1 MVVLLAELIVV
12 LFTYIFILVGISFCA
27 FVTTSFKCSSFPKIE
42 THNTTTHR
50 RFLFYIYLWRMR
62 SARSISKRYFVDP
75 ESFLKNALQ
84 QRWWCW
90 RTSNSTFGRLPRFR
104 KSPFAAACVVDDD
117 DDDDDDD
124 EEALISHATNAHH
137 RGRSRGQKRLGGI
150 DKTAAASMTTGK
162 KWYHATAARREDD
175 DTEEDVDDETLDD
188 DETVDKTQKRRKQ
201 KFSTKEERHFVDVLL
216 PGLHR
221 FFSTF
226 EHLNV
231 PKSYVDEEDFKFGRV
246 VHNFRA
252 RRNPESLT
260 RAQRQALDDVGA
272 SKGEKFVWDADDFV
286 FDNQIVPGLIL
297 FKKKFGHLNVP
308 HKYVVDGDDAVNAG
322 DSDDDPKLRKPYLKD
337 FPLGAKVNDMRAKGT
352 YILHRP
358 KRLETLAEL
367 DFVWDDEQFRFEEML
382 VPAVLAYRELNQRK
396 LAETVAANASK
407 RGDSGG
413 RPPRKLFGKYFKF
426 RLPWTLVVSEYE
438 KKNEDTND
446 DEQRVAIPEFKSL
459 LRSRPYLDGYAL
471 GSVAR
476 RAYALSKRTQT
487 QTTHTE
493 KEDTTYTNKTKTK
506 NAFTTNTTKDPK
518 VARAEKIVRKL
529 RVLGVVFDDED
540 QTIPK
545 P

>member
-1 MVVLLAELIVV
+1 MMRN
-12 LFTYIFILVGISFCA
+12 GIAKSF
-27 FVTTSFKCSSFPKIE
+27 FK
-42 THNTTTHR
+42 
-50 RFLFYIYLWRMR
+50 
-62 SARSISKRYFVDP
+62 
-75 ESFLKNALQ
+75 SFL
-84 QRWWCW
+84 R
-90 RTSNSTFGRLPRFR
+90 RESG
-104 KSPFAAACVVDDD
+104 PFAARVVVHPNVHSFAL
-117 DDDDDDD
+117 DDDDD
-124 EEALISHATNAHH
+124 EALEKGTTLFLHAKNNNG
-137 RGRSRGQKRLGGI
+137 RRRRSRGEAV
-150 DKTAAASMTTGK
+150 KTTTRK
-162 KWYHATAARREDD
+162 KWYHATNNKAAARRDD
-175 DTEEDVDDETLDD
+175 VNDDETLLVDGDDDD
-188 DETVDKTQKRRKQ
+188 DEKKTVEEDDTTNETRKKRKEKVSLKTRK
-201 KFSTKEERHFVDVLL
+201 KEERHFADVLL

-221 FFSTF
+221 FFSRF

-252 RRNPESLT
+252 KAARRNAEKSLT

-272 SKGEKFVWDADDFV
+272 SEGEKFVWDADDFV

-308 HKYVVDGDDAVNAG
+308 HKYVVDGDDVVNAG

-367 DFVWDDEQFRFEEML
+367 GFVWDDEQFRFEEML

-396 LAETVAANASK
+396 LAETFVAANASK
-407 RGDSGG
+407 RGDSGR

-438 KKNEDTND
+438 KKNEDANG
-446 DEQRVAIPEFKSL
+446 DEHRVAIPEFKSL

-476 RAYALSKRTQT
+476 RSYALSKKTQT
-487 QTTHTE
+487 QTTRTE
-493 KEDTTYTNKTKTK
+493 KEDTTTGYTKHTYKNK
-506 NAFTTNTTKDPK
+506 NIFTTETPPKDPK

-529 RVLGVVFDDED
+529 RVLGVVFDDFEKD
-540 QTIPK
+540 VTIQK

>member
-1 MVVLLAELIVV
+1 MH
-12 LFTYIFILVGISFCA
+12 SF
-27 FVTTSFKCSSFPKIE
+27 
-42 THNTTTHR
+42 
-50 RFLFYIYLWRMR
+50 
-62 SARSISKRYFVDP
+62 
-75 ESFLKNALQ
+75 AL
-84 QRWWCW
+84 
-90 RTSNSTFGRLPRFR
+90 
-104 KSPFAAACVVDDD
+104 
-117 DDDDDDD
+117 DDDDD
-124 EEALISHATNAHH
+124 EALEKGTTLFLHAKNNNG
-137 RGRSRGQKRLGGI
+137 RRRRSRGEAV
-150 DKTAAASMTTGK
+150 KTTTRK
-162 KWYHATAARREDD
+162 KWYHDATNNKAAARRDD
-175 DTEEDVDDETLDD
+175 VNDDETLLVDGDDDD
-188 DETVDKTQKRRKQ
+188 DEKKTVEEDDTTNETRKKRKEKVSLKTRK
-201 KFSTKEERHFVDVLL
+201 KEERHFADVLL

-221 FFSTF
+221 FFSRF

-252 RRNPESLT
+252 KAARRNAEKSLT

-272 SKGEKFVWDADDFV
+272 SEGEKFVWDADDFV

-308 HKYVVDGDDAVNAG
+308 HKYVVDGDDVVNAG

-367 DFVWDDEQFRFEEML
+367 GFVWDDEQFRFEEML

-396 LAETVAANASK
+396 LAETFVAANASK
-407 RGDSGG
+407 RGDSGR

-438 KKNEDTND
+438 KKNEDANG
-446 DEQRVAIPEFKSL
+446 DEHRVAIPEFKSL

-476 RAYALSKRTQT
+476 RSYALSKKTQT
-487 QTTHTE
+487 QTTRTE
-493 KEDTTYTNKTKTK
+493 KEDTTTGYTKHTYKNK
-506 NAFTTNTTKDPK
+506 NIFTTETPPKDPK

-529 RVLGVVFDDED
+529 RVLGVVFDDFEKD
-540 QTIPK
+540 VTTIQK

>member
-1 MVVLLAELIVV
+1 MMMMMRN
-12 LFTYIFILVGISFCA
+12 GIAKSF
-27 FVTTSFKCSSFPKIE
+27 FK
-42 THNTTTHR
+42 
-50 RFLFYIYLWRMR
+50 
-62 SARSISKRYFVDP
+62 
-75 ESFLKNALQ
+75 SFL
-84 QRWWCW
+84 R
-90 RTSNSTFGRLPRFR
+90 RESG
-104 KSPFAAACVVDDD
+104 PFAARVVVHPNVHSFAL
-117 DDDDDDD
+117 DDDDD
-124 EEALISHATNAHH
+124 EALEKGTTLFLHAKNNNGRRRRSLGEAV
-137 RGRSRGQKRLGGI
+137 
-150 DKTAAASMTTGK
+150 KTTTRK
-162 KWYHATAARREDD
+162 KWYHATNNKAAARRDD
-175 DTEEDVDDETLDD
+175 VNDDETLLVDGDDDD
-188 DETVDKTQKRRKQ
+188 DEKKTVEEDDTTNETRKKRKE
-201 KFSTKEERHFVDVLL
+201 KFSLKTRKKEERHFADVLL

-221 FFSTF
+221 FFSRF

-252 RRNPESLT
+252 KAARRNAEKSLT

-272 SKGEKFVWDADDFV
+272 SEGEKFVWDADDFV

-308 HKYVVDGDDAVNAG
+308 HKYVVDGDDVVNAG

-367 DFVWDDEQFRFEEML
+367 GFVWDDEQFRFEEML

-396 LAETVAANASK
+396 LAETFVAANASK
-407 RGDSGG
+407 RGDSGR

-438 KKNEDTND
+438 KKNEDANG
-446 DEQRVAIPEFKSL
+446 DEHRVAIPEFKSL

-476 RAYALSKRTQT
+476 RSYALSKKTQT
-487 QTTHTE
+487 QTTRTE
-493 KEDTTYTNKTKTK
+493 KEDTITTTGYTKHAYKNKNK
-506 NAFTTNTTKDPK
+506 NIFTTETPPPKDPK

-529 RVLGVVFDDED
+529 RVLGVVFDDFEKD
-540 QTIPK
+540 VTTIQK

>member
-1 MVVLLAELIVV
+1 MRNGIAE
-12 LFTYIFILVGISFCA
+12 SF
-27 FVTTSFKCSSFPKIE
+27 FK
-42 THNTTTHR
+42 
-50 RFLFYIYLWRMR
+50 
-62 SARSISKRYFVDP
+62 SARR
-75 ESFLKNALQ
+75 
-84 QRWWCW
+84 CW
-90 RTSNSTFGRLPRFR
+90 KASNNPIPRFR
-104 KSPFAAACVVDDD
+104 RGGPFAARVVVHPNVHSFADDD
-117 DDDDDDD
+117 DEALEKGTLFLHAKNNNGRRRRSRGAVKTTTRKKWYHATNKAAARLIEDDDETLLDDDDDD
-124 EEALISHATNAHH
+124 ETV
-137 RGRSRGQKRLGGI
+137 
-150 DKTAAASMTTGK
+150 
-162 KWYHATAARREDD
+162 DD
-175 DTEEDVDDETLDD
+175 DTT
-188 DETVDKTQKRRKQ
+188 TQKKRKQ
-201 KFSTKEERHFVDVLL
+201 KFSQRKEERHFADVLL

-221 FFSTF
+221 FFSRF

-231 PKSYVDEEDFKFGRV
+231 PKSYYVDDDEDFKFGRV

-252 RRNPESLT
+252 RRNRESLT

-272 SKGEKFVWDADDFV
+272 SEGEKFVWDADDFV

-308 HKYVVDGDDAVNAG
+308 HKYVVDGDDVVNAG

-367 DFVWDDEQFRFEEML
+367 GFVWDDEQFRFEEML

-396 LAETVAANASK
+396 LAETFVAANASK
-407 RGDSGG
+407 RGDSGR

-438 KKNEDTND
+438 KKNEDANG
-446 DEQRVAIPEFKSL
+446 DEHRVAIPEFKSL

-476 RAYALSKRTQT
+476 RSYALSKKTQT
-487 QTTHTE
+487 QTTRTE
-493 KEDTTYTNKTKTK
+493 KEDTTTGYTKHTYKNK
-506 NAFTTNTTKDPK
+506 NIFTTETPPKDPK

-529 RVLGVVFDDED
+529 RVLGVVFDDFED
-540 QTIPK
+540 VSKIPK

>member
-1 MVVLLAELIVV
+1 MMMMMMRK
-12 LFTYIFILVGISFCA
+12 GIAKSF
-27 FVTTSFKCSSFPKIE
+27 FK
-42 THNTTTHR
+42 
-50 RFLFYIYLWRMR
+50 
-62 SARSISKRYFVDP
+62 
-75 ESFLKNALQ
+75 SFL
-84 QRWWCW
+84 R
-90 RTSNSTFGRLPRFR
+90 RESG
-104 KSPFAAACVVDDD
+104 PFAARVVVHPNVHSFAL
-117 DDDDDDD
+117 DDDDD
-124 EEALISHATNAHH
+124 EALEKGTTLFLHHALKNNNG
-137 RGRSRGQKRLGGI
+137 RRRRSRGEAV
-150 DKTAAASMTTGK
+150 KTTTRK
-162 KWYHATAARREDD
+162 KWYHDATNNKAAARRDD
-175 DTEEDVDDETLDD
+175 VNDDETLLADGDDDD
-188 DETVDKTQKRRKQ
+188 DEKKTVEEDDTTNETRKKRKEKVSSKTRR
-201 KFSTKEERHFVDVLL
+201 KEERHFADVLL

-221 FFSTF
+221 FFSRF
-226 EHLNV
+226 GHLNV

-252 RRNPESLT
+252 KAARRNAEKSLT

-272 SKGEKFVWDADDFV
+272 SEGEKFVWDADDFV

-308 HKYVVDGDDAVNAG
+308 HKYVVDGDDVVNAG

-367 DFVWDDEQFRFEEML
+367 GFVWDDEQFRFEEML

-396 LAETVAANASK
+396 LAETFVAANASK
-407 RGDSGG
+407 RGDSGR

-438 KKNEDTND
+438 KNKEDANG
-446 DEQRVAIPEFKSL
+446 DEHRVAIPEFKSL

-476 RAYALSKRTQT
+476 RSYALSKKTQT
-487 QTTHTE
+487 QTTRTE
-493 KEDTTYTNKTKTK
+493 KEDTTTGYTKHTYKNK
-506 NAFTTNTTKDPK
+506 NIFTTETPPKDPK

-529 RVLGVVFDDED
+529 RVLGVVFDDFED
-540 QTIPK
+540 VTTIQK

>member
-1 MVVLLAELIVV
+1 MMMRN
-12 LFTYIFILVGISFCA
+12 GIAKSF
-27 FVTTSFKCSSFPKIE
+27 FK
-42 THNTTTHR
+42 
-50 RFLFYIYLWRMR
+50 
-62 SARSISKRYFVDP
+62 
-75 ESFLKNALQ
+75 SFL
-84 QRWWCW
+84 R
-90 RTSNSTFGRLPRFR
+90 RESG
-104 KSPFAAACVVDDD
+104 PFAARVVVHPNVHSFAL
-117 DDDDDDD
+117 DDDDD
-124 EEALISHATNAHH
+124 EALEKGTTLFLHAKNNNG
-137 RGRSRGQKRLGGI
+137 RRRRSRGEAV
-150 DKTAAASMTTGK
+150 KTTTRK
-162 KWYHATAARREDD
+162 KWYHATNNKAAARRDD
-175 DTEEDVDDETLDD
+175 VNDDETLLVDGDDDD
-188 DETVDKTQKRRKQ
+188 DEKKTVEEDDTTNETRKKRKE
-201 KFSTKEERHFVDVLL
+201 KFSLKTRKKEERHFADVLL

-221 FFSTF
+221 FFSRF

-252 RRNPESLT
+252 KAARRNAEKSLT

-272 SKGEKFVWDADDFV
+272 SEGEKFVWDADDFV

-308 HKYVVDGDDAVNAG
+308 HKYVVDGDDVVNAG

-367 DFVWDDEQFRFEEML
+367 GFVWDDEQFRFEEML

-396 LAETVAANASK
+396 LAETFVAANASK
-407 RGDSGG
+407 RGDSGR

-438 KKNEDTND
+438 KKNEDANG
-446 DEQRVAIPEFKSL
+446 DEHRVAIPEFKSL

-476 RAYALSKRTQT
+476 RSYALSKKTQT
-487 QTTHTE
+487 QTTRTE
-493 KEDTTYTNKTKTK
+493 KEDTTTGYTKHTYKNK
-506 NAFTTNTTKDPK
+506 NIFTTETPPKDPK

-529 RVLGVVFDDED
+529 RVLGVVFDDFED
-540 QTIPK
+540 VTIQK

>member
-1 MVVLLAELIVV
+1 MMMRN
-12 LFTYIFILVGISFCA
+12 GIAKSF
-27 FVTTSFKCSSFPKIE
+27 FK
-42 THNTTTHR
+42 
-50 RFLFYIYLWRMR
+50 
-62 SARSISKRYFVDP
+62 
-75 ESFLKNALQ
+75 SFL
-84 QRWWCW
+84 R
-90 RTSNSTFGRLPRFR
+90 RESG
-104 KSPFAAACVVDDD
+104 PFAARVVVHPNVHSFAL
-117 DDDDDDD
+117 DDDDD
-124 EEALISHATNAHH
+124 EALEKGTTLFLHHAKNNNG
-137 RGRSRGQKRLGGI
+137 RRRRSRGEAV
-150 DKTAAASMTTGK
+150 KTTTRK
-162 KWYHATAARREDD
+162 KWYHATNNKAAARRDD
-175 DTEEDVDDETLDD
+175 VNDDETLLVDGDDDD
-188 DETVDKTQKRRKQ
+188 DEKKTVEEDDTTNETRKKRKEKVSSKTRR
-201 KFSTKEERHFVDVLL
+201 KEERHFADVLL

-221 FFSTF
+221 FFSRF

-252 RRNPESLT
+252 KAARRNAEKSLT

-272 SKGEKFVWDADDFV
+272 SEGEKFVWDADDFV

-308 HKYVVDGDDAVNAG
+308 HKYVVDGDDVVNAG

-367 DFVWDDEQFRFEEML
+367 GFVWDDEQFRFEEML

-396 LAETVAANASK
+396 LAETFVAANASK
-407 RGDSGG
+407 RGDSGR

-438 KKNEDTND
+438 KKNEDANG
-446 DEQRVAIPEFKSL
+446 DEHRVAIPEFKSL

-476 RAYALSKRTQT
+476 RSYALSKKTQT
-487 QTTHTE
+487 QTTRTE
-493 KEDTTYTNKTKTK
+493 KEDTTTGYTKHTYKNK
-506 NAFTTNTTKDPK
+506 NIFTTETPPKDPK

-529 RVLGVVFDDED
+529 RVLGVVFDDFEKD
-540 QTIPK
+540 VTTIQK

>member
-1 MVVLLAELIVV
+1 MMMRN
-12 LFTYIFILVGISFCA
+12 GIAKSF
-27 FVTTSFKCSSFPKIE
+27 FK
-42 THNTTTHR
+42 
-50 RFLFYIYLWRMR
+50 
-62 SARSISKRYFVDP
+62 
-75 ESFLKNALQ
+75 SFL
-84 QRWWCW
+84 R
-90 RTSNSTFGRLPRFR
+90 RESG
-104 KSPFAAACVVDDD
+104 PFAARVVVHPNVHSFAL
-117 DDDDDDD
+117 DDDDD
-124 EEALISHATNAHH
+124 EALEKGTTLFLHAKNNNG
-137 RGRSRGQKRLGGI
+137 RRRRSRGEAV
-150 DKTAAASMTTGK
+150 KTTTRK
-162 KWYHATAARREDD
+162 KWYHATNNKAAARRDD
-175 DTEEDVDDETLDD
+175 VNDDETLLVDGDDDD
-188 DETVDKTQKRRKQ
+188 DEKKTVEEDDTTNETRKKRKE
-201 KFSTKEERHFVDVLL
+201 KFSLKTRKKEERHFADVLL

-221 FFSTF
+221 FFSRF

-252 RRNPESLT
+252 KAARRNAEKSLT

-272 SKGEKFVWDADDFV
+272 SEGEKFVWDADDFV

-308 HKYVVDGDDAVNAG
+308 HKYVVDGDDVVNAG

-367 DFVWDDEQFRFEEML
+367 GFVWDDEQFRFEEML

-396 LAETVAANASK
+396 LAETFVAANASK
-407 RGDSGG
+407 RGDSGR

-438 KKNEDTND
+438 KKNEDANG
-446 DEQRVAIPEFKSL
+446 DEHRVAIPEFKSL

-476 RAYALSKRTQT
+476 RSYALSKKTQT
-487 QTTHTE
+487 QTTRTE
-493 KEDTTYTNKTKTK
+493 KEDTTTGYTKHTYKNK
-506 NAFTTNTTKDPK
+506 NIFTTETPPKDPK

-529 RVLGVVFDDED
+529 RVLGVVFDDFEKD
-540 QTIPK
+540 VTTIQK

>member
-1 MVVLLAELIVV
+1 MRKNGIAES
-12 LFTYIFILVGISFCA
+12 IF
-27 FVTTSFKCSSFPKIE
+27 K
-42 THNTTTHR
+42 
-50 RFLFYIYLWRMR
+50 
-62 SARSISKRYFVDP
+62 SARR
-75 ESFLKNALQ
+75 
-84 QRWWCW
+84 CW
-90 RTSNSTFGRLPRFR
+90 KASNTPIPRFR
-104 KSPFAAACVVDDD
+104 RGGPFAARVVIHHPVHSFA
-117 DDDDDDD
+117 DDD
-124 EEALISHATNAHH
+124 EALEGTLFLHAKNNG
-137 RGRSRGQKRLGGI
+137 RRRSRGAV
-150 DKTAAASMTTGK
+150 KTAFVASTATTRK
-162 KWYHATAARREDD
+162 KWYHATNKAAARRDDD
-175 DTEEDVDDETLDD
+175 DTERFDDETLDD
-188 DETVDKTQKRRKQ
+188 DDETVDDTKERFDDDETLLDDDDDDETVDDDKTQKKRKE
-201 KFSTKEERHFVDVLL
+201 KFSTRKEERHFADVLL

-221 FFSTF
+221 FFSRF

-252 RRNPESLT
+252 KAARRNAEKSLT

-272 SKGEKFVWDADDFV
+272 SEGEKFVWDADDFV

-308 HKYVVDGDDAVNAG
+308 HKYVVDGDDVVNAG

-367 DFVWDDEQFRFEEML
+367 GFVWDDEQFRFEEML

-396 LAETVAANASK
+396 LAETFVAANASK
-407 RGDSGG
+407 RGDSGR

-438 KKNEDTND
+438 KKNEDANG
-446 DEQRVAIPEFKSL
+446 DEHRVAIPEFKSL

-476 RAYALSKRTQT
+476 RSYALSKKTQT
-487 QTTHTE
+487 QTTRTE
-493 KEDTTYTNKTKTK
+493 KEDTTTGYTKHTYKNK
-506 NAFTTNTTKDPK
+506 NIFTTETPPKDPK

-529 RVLGVVFDDED
+529 RVLGVVFDDFEKD
-540 QTIPK
+540 VTTIQK

>member
-1 MVVLLAELIVV
+1 MMMMRN
-12 LFTYIFILVGISFCA
+12 GIAKSF
-27 FVTTSFKCSSFPKIE
+27 FK
-42 THNTTTHR
+42 
-50 RFLFYIYLWRMR
+50 
-62 SARSISKRYFVDP
+62 
-75 ESFLKNALQ
+75 SFL
-84 QRWWCW
+84 R
-90 RTSNSTFGRLPRFR
+90 RESG
-104 KSPFAAACVVDDD
+104 PFAARVVVHPNVHSFAL
-117 DDDDDDD
+117 DDDDD
-124 EEALISHATNAHH
+124 EALEKGTTLFLHHALKNNNG
-137 RGRSRGQKRLGGI
+137 RRRRRSRGEAV
-150 DKTAAASMTTGK
+150 KTTTRK
-162 KWYHATAARREDD
+162 KWYHDATNNKAAARRDDVNDDETLLADGDDDDDEKKTVEEDDTTNETRKKRKEKVSSKTRRKEERHFARREDD
-175 DTEEDVDDETLDD
+175 DDETLVDDDD
-188 DETVDKTQKRRKQ
+188 DEKTVEDDTTTRKKRKEKVSSKTRR
-201 KFSTKEERHFVDVLL
+201 KEERHFADVLL

-221 FFSTF
+221 FFSRF
-226 EHLNV
+226 GHLNV

-252 RRNPESLT
+252 KAARRNAEKSLT

-272 SKGEKFVWDADDFV
+272 SEGEKFVWDADDFV

-308 HKYVVDGDDAVNAG
+308 HKYVVDGDDVVNAG

-367 DFVWDDEQFRFEEML
+367 GFVWDDEQFRFEEML

-396 LAETVAANASK
+396 LAETFVAANASK
-407 RGDSGG
+407 RGDSGR

-438 KKNEDTND
+438 KNKEDANG
-446 DEQRVAIPEFKSL
+446 DEHRVAIPEFKSL

-476 RAYALSKRTQT
+476 RSYALSKKTQT
-487 QTTHTE
+487 QTTRTE
-493 KEDTTYTNKTKTK
+493 KEDTTTGYTKHTYKNK
-506 NAFTTNTTKDPK
+506 NIFTTTETPPPKDPK

-529 RVLGVVFDDED
+529 RVLGVVFDDFED
-540 QTIPK
+540 VTTIQK

>member
-1 MVVLLAELIVV
+1 MMMMRN
-12 LFTYIFILVGISFCA
+12 GIAKSF
-27 FVTTSFKCSSFPKIE
+27 FK
-42 THNTTTHR
+42 
-50 RFLFYIYLWRMR
+50 
-62 SARSISKRYFVDP
+62 
-75 ESFLKNALQ
+75 SFL
-84 QRWWCW
+84 R
-90 RTSNSTFGRLPRFR
+90 RESG
-104 KSPFAAACVVDDD
+104 PFAARVVVHPNVHSFAL
-117 DDDDDDD
+117 DDDDD
-124 EEALISHATNAHH
+124 EALEKGTTLFLHHALKNNNG
-137 RGRSRGQKRLGGI
+137 RRRRRSRGEAV
-150 DKTAAASMTTGK
+150 KTTTRK
-162 KWYHATAARREDD
+162 KWYHDATNNKAAARRDDVNDDETLLADGDDDDDEKKTVEEDDTTNETRKKRKEKVSSKTRRKEERHFARREDD
-175 DTEEDVDDETLDD
+175 DDETLVDDDD
-188 DETVDKTQKRRKQ
+188 DEKTVEDDTTTRKKRKEKVSSKTRR
-201 KFSTKEERHFVDVLL
+201 KEERHFADVLL

-221 FFSTF
+221 FFSRF
-226 EHLNV
+226 GHLNV

-252 RRNPESLT
+252 KAARRNAEKSLT

-272 SKGEKFVWDADDFV
+272 SEGEKFVWDADDFV

-308 HKYVVDGDDAVNAG
+308 HKYVVDGDDVVNAG

-337 FPLGAKVNDMRAKGT
+337 FPLGAKVNDMRSKGT

-367 DFVWDDEQFRFEEML
+367 GFVWDDEQFRFEEML

-396 LAETVAANASK
+396 LAETFVAANASK
-407 RGDSGG
+407 RGDSGR

-438 KKNEDTND
+438 KNKEDANG
-446 DEQRVAIPEFKSL
+446 DEHRVAIPEFKSL

-476 RAYALSKRTQT
+476 RSYALSKKTQT
-487 QTTHTE
+487 QTTRTE
-493 KEDTTYTNKTKTK
+493 KEDTTTGYTKHTYKNK
-506 NAFTTNTTKDPK
+506 NIFTTTETPPPKDPK

-529 RVLGVVFDDED
+529 RVLGVVFDDFED
-540 QTIPK
+540 VTTIQK

>member
-1 MVVLLAELIVV
+1 MRKNGFAE
-12 LFTYIFILVGISFCA
+12 SF
-27 FVTTSFKCSSFPKIE
+27 FK
-42 THNTTTHR
+42 
-50 RFLFYIYLWRMR
+50 
-62 SARSISKRYFVDP
+62 SARR
-75 ESFLKNALQ
+75 
-84 QRWWCW
+84 CW
-90 RTSNSTFGRLPRFR
+90 KASNTPIPRFR
-104 KSPFAAACVVDDD
+104 RGGPFAARVVIHHPVHSFADDDEALEGTLFLHAKNNGRRRSRGAVKTAFVASTATTRKKWYHATNKAAARRDDD
-117 DDDDDDD
+117 DTVLDDDDDD
-124 EEALISHATNAHH
+124 ET
-137 RGRSRGQKRLGGI
+137 
-150 DKTAAASMTTGK
+150 
-162 KWYHATAARREDD
+162 
-175 DTEEDVDDETLDD
+175 VDD
-188 DETVDKTQKRRKQ
+188 DKTQKKRKE
-201 KFSTKEERHFVDVLL
+201 KFSTRKEERHFADVLL

-221 FFSTF
+221 FFSRF

-231 PKSYVDEEDFKFGRV
+231 PKSYVDEEEFKFGRV

-252 RRNPESLT
+252 KRNPESLT
-260 RAQRQALDDVGA
+260 RAQRQALDDVGK

-308 HKYVVDGDDAVNAG
+308 HKYVVDGDDVVNAG
-322 DSDDDPKLRKPYLKD
+322 DSDDDTKLRKPYLKD

-367 DFVWDDEQFRFEEML
+367 GFVWDDEQFRFEEML
-382 VPAVLAYRELNQRK
+382 VPAVLAYREMNQRK
-396 LAETVAANASK
+396 LAETFVAANASK

-438 KKNEDTND
+438 KKNEDANG
-446 DEQRVAIPEFKSL
+446 DEHRVAIPEFKSL

-476 RAYALSKRTQT
+476 RSYALSKKTQT
-487 QTTHTE
+487 QTTRTE
-493 KEDTTYTNKTKTK
+493 KEDSITISGYTKHAYKNK
-506 NAFTTNTTKDPK
+506 NIFTTETTPPKDPK

-529 RVLGVVFDDED
+529 RVLGVVFDDFED
-540 QTIPK
+540 VKKGKLPK

>member
-1 MVVLLAELIVV
+1 MMMMMRN
-12 LFTYIFILVGISFCA
+12 GIAKSF
-27 FVTTSFKCSSFPKIE
+27 FK
-42 THNTTTHR
+42 
-50 RFLFYIYLWRMR
+50 
-62 SARSISKRYFVDP
+62 
-75 ESFLKNALQ
+75 SFL
-84 QRWWCW
+84 R
-90 RTSNSTFGRLPRFR
+90 RESG
-104 KSPFAAACVVDDD
+104 PFAARVVVHPNVHSFALDDDDDEALEKGTTLFLHAKNNNGRRRRSRGAVKTTTRKKWYHATNNKAAARRDDDDDDETLVDDD
-117 DDDDDDD
+117 DDD
-124 EEALISHATNAHH
+124 E
-137 RGRSRGQKRLGGI
+137 K
-150 DKTAAASMTTGK
+150 KTV
-162 KWYHATAARREDD
+162 EDD
-175 DTEEDVDDETLDD
+175 TNETR
-188 DETVDKTQKRRKQ
+188 KKRKE
-201 KFSTKEERHFVDVLL
+201 KFSLKTRKEERHFADVLL

-221 FFSTF
+221 FFSRF

-231 PKSYVDEEDFKFGRV
+231 PKSYVDEEDFMFGRV

-252 RRNPESLT
+252 KAARRNAEKSLT

-272 SKGEKFVWDADDFV
+272 SEGEKFVWDADDFV

-308 HKYVVDGDDAVNAG
+308 HKYVVDGDDVVNAG

-367 DFVWDDEQFRFEEML
+367 GFVWDDEQFRFEEML

-396 LAETVAANASK
+396 LAETFVAANASK
-407 RGDSGG
+407 RGDSGR

-438 KKNEDTND
+438 KKNEDANG
-446 DEQRVAIPEFKSL
+446 DEHRVAIPEFKSL

-476 RAYALSKRTQT
+476 RSYALSKKTQT
-487 QTTHTE
+487 QTTRTE
-493 KEDTTYTNKTKTK
+493 KEDTTTGYTKHTYKNK
-506 NAFTTNTTKDPK
+506 NIFTTTETPPKDPK

-529 RVLGVVFDDED
+529 RVLGVVFDDFEKD
-540 QTIPK
+540 VTTIQK

>member
-1 MVVLLAELIVV
+1 MMMMMRK
-12 LFTYIFILVGISFCA
+12 GIAKSF
-27 FVTTSFKCSSFPKIE
+27 FK
-42 THNTTTHR
+42 
-50 RFLFYIYLWRMR
+50 
-62 SARSISKRYFVDP
+62 
-75 ESFLKNALQ
+75 SFL
-84 QRWWCW
+84 R
-90 RTSNSTFGRLPRFR
+90 RESG
-104 KSPFAAACVVDDD
+104 PFAARVVVHPNVHSFAL
-117 DDDDDDD
+117 DDDDD
-124 EEALISHATNAHH
+124 EALEKGTTLFLHHALKNNNG
-137 RGRSRGQKRLGGI
+137 RRRRSRGEAV
-150 DKTAAASMTTGK
+150 KTTTRK
-162 KWYHATAARREDD
+162 KWYHDATNNKAAARRDDVNDDETLLADGDDDDDEKKTVEEDDTTNETRKKRKEKVSSKTRRKEERHFARREDD
-175 DTEEDVDDETLDD
+175 DDETLVDDDD
-188 DETVDKTQKRRKQ
+188 DEKTVEDDTTTRKKRKEKVSSKTRR
-201 KFSTKEERHFVDVLL
+201 KEERHFADVLL

-221 FFSTF
+221 FFSRF
-226 EHLNV
+226 GHLNV

-252 RRNPESLT
+252 KAARRNAEKSLT

-272 SKGEKFVWDADDFV
+272 SEGEKFVWDADDFV

-308 HKYVVDGDDAVNAG
+308 HKYVVDGDDVVNAG

-367 DFVWDDEQFRFEEML
+367 GFVWDDEQFRFEEML

-396 LAETVAANASK
+396 LAETFVAANASK
-407 RGDSGG
+407 RGDSGR

-438 KKNEDTND
+438 KNKEDANG
-446 DEQRVAIPEFKSL
+446 DEHRVAIPEFKSL

-476 RAYALSKRTQT
+476 RSYALSKKTQT
-487 QTTHTE
+487 QTTRTE
-493 KEDTTYTNKTKTK
+493 KEDTTTGYTKHTYKNK
-506 NAFTTNTTKDPK
+506 NIFTTETPPKDPK

-529 RVLGVVFDDED
+529 RVLGVVFDDFED
-540 QTIPK
+540 VTTIQK

>member
-1 MVVLLAELIVV
+1 MMMMMMRK
-12 LFTYIFILVGISFCA
+12 GIAKSF
-27 FVTTSFKCSSFPKIE
+27 FK
-42 THNTTTHR
+42 
-50 RFLFYIYLWRMR
+50 
-62 SARSISKRYFVDP
+62 
-75 ESFLKNALQ
+75 SFL
-84 QRWWCW
+84 R
-90 RTSNSTFGRLPRFR
+90 RESG
-104 KSPFAAACVVDDD
+104 PFAARVVVHPNVHSFALDDD
-117 DDDDDDD
+117 DDEALEKGTTLFLHHALKNNNGRRRRSRGEAVKTTTRKKWYHDATNNKAAARRDDVNDDETLLADGDDDDDD
-124 EEALISHATNAHH
+124 EKKTVEEDDTTNET
-137 RGRSRGQKRLGGI
+137 RKKRKEKVSS
-150 DKTAAASMTTGK
+150 KTRRK
-162 KWYHATAARREDD
+162 EERHFARREDD
-175 DTEEDVDDETLDD
+175 DDETLVDDDD
-188 DETVDKTQKRRKQ
+188 DEKTVEDDTTTRKKRKEKVSSKTRR
-201 KFSTKEERHFVDVLL
+201 KEERHFADVLL

-221 FFSTF
+221 FFSRF
-226 EHLNV
+226 GHLNV

-252 RRNPESLT
+252 KAARRNAEKSLT

-272 SKGEKFVWDADDFV
+272 SEGEKFVWDADDFV

-308 HKYVVDGDDAVNAG
+308 HKYVVDGDDVVNAG

-367 DFVWDDEQFRFEEML
+367 GFVWDDEQFRFEEML

-396 LAETVAANASK
+396 LAETFVAANASK
-407 RGDSGG
+407 RGDSGR

-438 KKNEDTND
+438 KNKEDANG
-446 DEQRVAIPEFKSL
+446 DEHRVAIPEFKSL

-476 RAYALSKRTQT
+476 RSYALSKKTQT
-487 QTTHTE
+487 QTTRTE
-493 KEDTTYTNKTKTK
+493 KEDTTTGYTKHTYKNK
-506 NAFTTNTTKDPK
+506 NIFTTETPPKDPK

-529 RVLGVVFDDED
+529 RVLGVVFDDFED
-540 QTIPK
+540 VTTIQK

>member
-1 MVVLLAELIVV
+1 MMRN
-12 LFTYIFILVGISFCA
+12 GIAKSF
-27 FVTTSFKCSSFPKIE
+27 FK
-42 THNTTTHR
+42 
-50 RFLFYIYLWRMR
+50 
-62 SARSISKRYFVDP
+62 
-75 ESFLKNALQ
+75 SFL
-84 QRWWCW
+84 R
-90 RTSNSTFGRLPRFR
+90 RESG
-104 KSPFAAACVVDDD
+104 PFAARVVVHPNPVHSFAL
-117 DDDDDDD
+117 DDDDD
-124 EEALISHATNAHH
+124 EALEKGTTLFLHHALKNNNG
-137 RGRSRGQKRLGGI
+137 RRRRSRGEAV
-150 DKTAAASMTTGK
+150 KTTTRK
-162 KWYHATAARREDD
+162 KWYHDATNNKAAARRDDVNDDETLLADGDDDDDEKKTVEEDDTTNETRKKRKEKVSSKTRRKEERHFARREDD
-175 DTEEDVDDETLDD
+175 DDETLVDDDD
-188 DETVDKTQKRRKQ
+188 DEKTVEDDTTTRKKRKEKVSSKTRR
-201 KFSTKEERHFVDVLL
+201 KEERHFADVLL

-221 FFSTF
+221 FFSRF
-226 EHLNV
+226 GHLNV

-252 RRNPESLT
+252 KAARRNAEKSLT

-272 SKGEKFVWDADDFV
+272 SEGEKFVWDADDFV

-308 HKYVVDGDDAVNAG
+308 HKYVVDGDDVVNAG

-367 DFVWDDEQFRFEEML
+367 GFVWDDEQFRFEEML

-396 LAETVAANASK
+396 LAETFVAANASK
-407 RGDSGG
+407 RGDSGR

-438 KKNEDTND
+438 KNKEDANG
-446 DEQRVAIPEFKSL
+446 DEHRVAIPEFKSL

-476 RAYALSKRTQT
+476 RSYALSKKTQT
-487 QTTHTE
+487 QTTRTE
-493 KEDTTYTNKTKTK
+493 KEDTTTGYTKHTYKNK
-506 NAFTTNTTKDPK
+506 NIFTTETPPKDPK

-529 RVLGVVFDDED
+529 RVLGVVFDDFED
-540 QTIPK
+540 VTTIQK

>member
-1 MVVLLAELIVV
+1 MRN
-12 LFTYIFILVGISFCA
+12 GIAKSF
-27 FVTTSFKCSSFPKIE
+27 FK
-42 THNTTTHR
+42 
-50 RFLFYIYLWRMR
+50 
-62 SARSISKRYFVDP
+62 SARR
-75 ESFLKNALQ
+75 
-84 QRWWCW
+84 CW
-90 RTSNSTFGRLPRFR
+90 KASNNPIPRFR
-104 KSPFAAACVVDDD
+104 RGGGPFAARVVVHPNVHSFALDDD
-117 DDDDDDD
+117 DDEALEKGTTLFLHAKNNNGRRRRSRGEAVKTTTRKKWYHATNNKAAARRDDDDDD
-124 EEALISHATNAHH
+124 ETL
-137 RGRSRGQKRLGGI
+137 
-150 DKTAAASMTTGK
+150 
-162 KWYHATAARREDD
+162 
-175 DTEEDVDDETLDD
+175 VDGDDD
-188 DETVDKTQKRRKQ
+188 DEKKTVEDDTNETRKKRKE
-201 KFSTKEERHFVDVLL
+201 KFSLKTRKKEERHFADVLL

-221 FFSTF
+221 FFSRF

-252 RRNPESLT
+252 ARRNAESLT

-272 SKGEKFVWDADDFV
+272 SEGEKFVWDADDFV

-308 HKYVVDGDDAVNAG
+308 HKYVVDGDDVVNAG

-367 DFVWDDEQFRFEEML
+367 GFVWDDEQFRFEEML

-396 LAETVAANASK
+396 LAETFVAANASK
-407 RGDSGG
+407 RGDSGR

-438 KKNEDTND
+438 KKNEDANG
-446 DEQRVAIPEFKSL
+446 DEHRVAIPEFKSL

-476 RAYALSKRTQT
+476 RSYALSKKTQT
-487 QTTHTE
+487 QTTRTE
-493 KEDTTYTNKTKTK
+493 KEDTTTGYTKHTYKNK
-506 NAFTTNTTKDPK
+506 NIFTTETPPKDPK

-529 RVLGVVFDDED
+529 RVLGVVFDDFED
-540 QTIPK
+540 VTIQK

>member
-1 MVVLLAELIVV
+1 MMMRN
-12 LFTYIFILVGISFCA
+12 GIAKSF
-27 FVTTSFKCSSFPKIE
+27 FK
-42 THNTTTHR
+42 
-50 RFLFYIYLWRMR
+50 
-62 SARSISKRYFVDP
+62 
-75 ESFLKNALQ
+75 SFL
-84 QRWWCW
+84 R
-90 RTSNSTFGRLPRFR
+90 RESG
-104 KSPFAAACVVDDD
+104 PFAARVVVHPNVHSFAL
-117 DDDDDDD
+117 DDDDD
-124 EEALISHATNAHH
+124 EALEKGTTLFLHAKNNNG
-137 RGRSRGQKRLGGI
+137 RRRRSRGEAV
-150 DKTAAASMTTGK
+150 KTTTRK
-162 KWYHATAARREDD
+162 KWYHDATNNKAAARRDDVNDDETLLADGDDDDDEKKTVEEDDTTNETRKKRKEKVSSKTRRKEERHFARREDD
-175 DTEEDVDDETLDD
+175 DDETLVDDDD
-188 DETVDKTQKRRKQ
+188 DEKTVEDDTTTRKKRKEKVSSKTRR
-201 KFSTKEERHFVDVLL
+201 KEERHFADVLL

-221 FFSTF
+221 FFSRF
-226 EHLNV
+226 GHLNV

-252 RRNPESLT
+252 KAARRNAEKSLT

-272 SKGEKFVWDADDFV
+272 SEGEKFVWDADDFV

-308 HKYVVDGDDAVNAG
+308 HKYVVDGDDVVNAG

-367 DFVWDDEQFRFEEML
+367 GFVWDDEQFRFEEML

-396 LAETVAANASK
+396 LAETFVAANASK
-407 RGDSGG
+407 RGDSGR

-438 KKNEDTND
+438 KNKEDANG
-446 DEQRVAIPEFKSL
+446 DEHRVAIPEFKSL

-476 RAYALSKRTQT
+476 RSYALSKKTQT
-487 QTTHTE
+487 QTTRTE
-493 KEDTTYTNKTKTK
+493 KEDTTTGYTKHTYKNK
-506 NAFTTNTTKDPK
+506 NIFTTTETPPPKDPK

-529 RVLGVVFDDED
+529 RVLGVVFDDFED
-540 QTIPK
+540 VTTIQK

>member
-1 MVVLLAELIVV
+1 MMMRN
-12 LFTYIFILVGISFCA
+12 GIAKSF
-27 FVTTSFKCSSFPKIE
+27 FK
-42 THNTTTHR
+42 
-50 RFLFYIYLWRMR
+50 
-62 SARSISKRYFVDP
+62 
-75 ESFLKNALQ
+75 SFL
-84 QRWWCW
+84 R
-90 RTSNSTFGRLPRFR
+90 RESG
-104 KSPFAAACVVDDD
+104 PFAARVVVHPNVHSFA
-117 DDDDDDD
+117 DDDD
-124 EEALISHATNAHH
+124 EALEKGTLFLHAKNNG
-137 RGRSRGQKRLGGI
+137 RRRRSRGAV
-150 DKTAAASMTTGK
+150 KTTTRK
-162 KWYHATAARREDD
+162 KWYHATNNKAAARRDD
-175 DTEEDVDDETLDD
+175 VNDDETLLVDGDDDD
-188 DETVDKTQKRRKQ
+188 DEKKTVEEDDTTNETRKKRKE
-201 KFSTKEERHFVDVLL
+201 KFSLKTRKKEERHFADVLL

-221 FFSTF
+221 FFSRF

-252 RRNPESLT
+252 KAARRNAEKSLT

-272 SKGEKFVWDADDFV
+272 SEGEKFVWDADDFV

-308 HKYVVDGDDAVNAG
+308 HKYVVDGDDVVNAG

-367 DFVWDDEQFRFEEML
+367 GFVWDDEQFRFEEML

-396 LAETVAANASK
+396 LAETFVAANASK
-407 RGDSGG
+407 RGDSGR

-438 KKNEDTND
+438 KKNEDANG
-446 DEQRVAIPEFKSL
+446 DEHRVAIPEFKSL

-476 RAYALSKRTQT
+476 RSYALSKKTQT
-487 QTTHTE
+487 QTTRTE
-493 KEDTTYTNKTKTK
+493 KEDTTTGYTKHTYKNK
-506 NAFTTNTTKDPK
+506 NIFTTETPPKDPK

-529 RVLGVVFDDED
+529 RVLGVVFDDFED
-540 QTIPK
+540 VTIQK

>member
-1 MVVLLAELIVV
+1 MRNGRIAE
-12 LFTYIFILVGISFCA
+12 SF
-27 FVTTSFKCSSFPKIE
+27 FK
-42 THNTTTHR
+42 
-50 RFLFYIYLWRMR
+50 
-62 SARSISKRYFVDP
+62 SARR
-75 ESFLKNALQ
+75 
-84 QRWWCW
+84 CW
-90 RTSNSTFGRLPRFR
+90 KASNNPTFCIPRFR
-104 KSPFAAACVVDDD
+104 FFGPFAARVVKVHPVHSFADDD
-117 DDDDDDD
+117 EALEGTLFLHAKKNNGRRRSKNGGAVKTTAFVASSTAKTTTRKKWYHATNKAAARLIEDDDETLLDDDDDD
-124 EEALISHATNAHH
+124 ETV
-137 RGRSRGQKRLGGI
+137 
-150 DKTAAASMTTGK
+150 
-162 KWYHATAARREDD
+162 DD
-175 DTEEDVDDETLDD
+175 DTT
-188 DETVDKTQKRRKQ
+188 TQKKRKQ
-201 KFSTKEERHFVDVLL
+201 KFSQRKEERHFADVLL

-221 FFSTF
+221 FFSRF

-252 RRNPESLT
+252 RRNRESLT

-272 SKGEKFVWDADDFV
+272 SEGEKFVWDADDFV

-308 HKYVVDGDDAVNAG
+308 HKYVVDGDDVVNAG

-367 DFVWDDEQFRFEEML
+367 GFVWDDEQFRFEEML

-396 LAETVAANASK
+396 LAETFVAANASK
-407 RGDSGG
+407 RGDSGR

-438 KKNEDTND
+438 KKNEDANG
-446 DEQRVAIPEFKSL
+446 DEHRVAIPEFKSL

-476 RAYALSKRTQT
+476 RSYALSKKTQT
-487 QTTHTE
+487 QTTRTE
-493 KEDTTYTNKTKTK
+493 KEDTTTGYTKHTYKNK
-506 NAFTTNTTKDPK
+506 NIFTTETPPKDPK

-529 RVLGVVFDDED
+529 RVLGVVFDDFED
-540 QTIPK
+540 VTIQK

>member
-1 MVVLLAELIVV
+1 MMRN
-12 LFTYIFILVGISFCA
+12 GIAKSF
-27 FVTTSFKCSSFPKIE
+27 FK
-42 THNTTTHR
+42 
-50 RFLFYIYLWRMR
+50 
-62 SARSISKRYFVDP
+62 
-75 ESFLKNALQ
+75 SFL
-84 QRWWCW
+84 R
-90 RTSNSTFGRLPRFR
+90 RESG
-104 KSPFAAACVVDDD
+104 PFAARVVVHPNVHSFAL
-117 DDDDDDD
+117 DDDDD
-124 EEALISHATNAHH
+124 EALEKGTTLFLHAKNNNG
-137 RGRSRGQKRLGGI
+137 RRRRSRGEAV
-150 DKTAAASMTTGK
+150 KTTTRK
-162 KWYHATAARREDD
+162 KWYHDATNNKAAARRDD
-175 DTEEDVDDETLDD
+175 VNDDETLLVDGDDDD
-188 DETVDKTQKRRKQ
+188 DEKKTVEEDDTTNETRKKRKEKVSSKTRR
-201 KFSTKEERHFVDVLL
+201 KEERHFADVLL

-221 FFSTF
+221 FFSRF

-252 RRNPESLT
+252 KAARRNAEKSLT

-272 SKGEKFVWDADDFV
+272 SEGEKFVWDADDFV

-308 HKYVVDGDDAVNAG
+308 HKYVVDGDDVVNAG

-367 DFVWDDEQFRFEEML
+367 GFVWDDEQFRFEEML

-396 LAETVAANASK
+396 LAETFVAANASK
-407 RGDSGG
+407 RGDSGR

-438 KKNEDTND
+438 KKNEDANG
-446 DEQRVAIPEFKSL
+446 DEHRVAIPEFKSL

-476 RAYALSKRTQT
+476 RSYALSKKTQT
-487 QTTHTE
+487 QTTRTE
-493 KEDTTYTNKTKTK
+493 KEDTTTGYTKHTYKNK
-506 NAFTTNTTKDPK
+506 NIFTTETPPKDPK

-529 RVLGVVFDDED
+529 RVLGVVFDDFED
-540 QTIPK
+540 VTIQK

>member
-1 MVVLLAELIVV
+1 MMMMRN
-12 LFTYIFILVGISFCA
+12 GIAKSF
-27 FVTTSFKCSSFPKIE
+27 FK
-42 THNTTTHR
+42 
-50 RFLFYIYLWRMR
+50 
-62 SARSISKRYFVDP
+62 
-75 ESFLKNALQ
+75 SFL
-84 QRWWCW
+84 R
-90 RTSNSTFGRLPRFR
+90 RESG
-104 KSPFAAACVVDDD
+104 PFAARVVVHPNVHSFAL
-117 DDDDDDD
+117 DDDDD
-124 EEALISHATNAHH
+124 EALEKGTTLFLHHALKNNNG
-137 RGRSRGQKRLGGI
+137 RRRRSRGEAV
-150 DKTAAASMTTGK
+150 KTTTRK
-162 KWYHATAARREDD
+162 KWYHDATNNKAAARRDDVNDDETLLADGDDDDDEKKTVEEDDTTNETRKKRKEKVSSKTRKEERHFARREDD
-175 DTEEDVDDETLDD
+175 DDETLVDDDD
-188 DETVDKTQKRRKQ
+188 DEKTVEDDTTTRKKRKEKVSSKTRR
-201 KFSTKEERHFVDVLL
+201 KEERHFADVLL

-221 FFSTF
+221 FFSRF
-226 EHLNV
+226 GHLNV

-252 RRNPESLT
+252 KAARRNAEKSLT

-272 SKGEKFVWDADDFV
+272 SEGEKFVWDADDFV

-308 HKYVVDGDDAVNAG
+308 HKYVVDGDDVVNAG

-367 DFVWDDEQFRFEEML
+367 GFVWDDEQFRFEEML

-396 LAETVAANASK
+396 LAETFVAANASK
-407 RGDSGG
+407 RGDSGR

-438 KKNEDTND
+438 KKNEDANG
-446 DEQRVAIPEFKSL
+446 DEHRVAIPEFKSL

-476 RAYALSKRTQT
+476 RSYALSKKTQT
-487 QTTHTE
+487 QTTRTE
-493 KEDTTYTNKTKTK
+493 KEDTTTGYTKHTYKNK
-506 NAFTTNTTKDPK
+506 NIFTTETPPKDPK

-529 RVLGVVFDDED
+529 RVLGVVFDDFED
-540 QTIPK
+540 VTTIQK

>member
-1 MVVLLAELIVV
+1 MMMMRN
-12 LFTYIFILVGISFCA
+12 GIAKSF
-27 FVTTSFKCSSFPKIE
+27 FK
-42 THNTTTHR
+42 
-50 RFLFYIYLWRMR
+50 
-62 SARSISKRYFVDP
+62 
-75 ESFLKNALQ
+75 SFL
-84 QRWWCW
+84 R
-90 RTSNSTFGRLPRFR
+90 RESG
-104 KSPFAAACVVDDD
+104 PFAARVVVHPNVHSFALDDD
-117 DDDDDDD
+117 DEALEKGTTLFLHAKNNNGRRRRSRGEAVKTTTRKKWYHDATNNKAAARRDDVNDDETLLVDGDDDDDD
-124 EEALISHATNAHH
+124 E
-137 RGRSRGQKRLGGI
+137 K
-150 DKTAAASMTTGK
+150 KTVE
-162 KWYHATAARREDD
+162 EDD
-175 DTEEDVDDETLDD
+175 TTNETRKKRKEKVSL
-188 DETVDKTQKRRKQ
+188 KTRK
-201 KFSTKEERHFVDVLL
+201 KEERHFADVLL

-221 FFSTF
+221 FFSRF

-252 RRNPESLT
+252 KAARRNAEKSLT

-272 SKGEKFVWDADDFV
+272 SEGEKFVWDADDFV

-308 HKYVVDGDDAVNAG
+308 HKYVVDGDDVVNAG

-367 DFVWDDEQFRFEEML
+367 GFVWDDEQFRFEEML

-396 LAETVAANASK
+396 LAETFVAANASK
-407 RGDSGG
+407 RGDSGR

-438 KKNEDTND
+438 KKNEDANG
-446 DEQRVAIPEFKSL
+446 DEHRVAIPEFKSL

-476 RAYALSKRTQT
+476 RSYALSKKTQT
-487 QTTHTE
+487 QTTRTE
-493 KEDTTYTNKTKTK
+493 KEDTTTGYTKHTYKNK
-506 NAFTTNTTKDPK
+506 NIFTTETPPKDPK

-529 RVLGVVFDDED
+529 RVLGVVFDDFED
-540 QTIPK
+540 VTTIQK

>member
-1 MVVLLAELIVV
+1 MMMRN
-12 LFTYIFILVGISFCA
+12 GIAKSF
-27 FVTTSFKCSSFPKIE
+27 FK
-42 THNTTTHR
+42 
-50 RFLFYIYLWRMR
+50 
-62 SARSISKRYFVDP
+62 
-75 ESFLKNALQ
+75 SFL
-84 QRWWCW
+84 R
-90 RTSNSTFGRLPRFR
+90 RESG
-104 KSPFAAACVVDDD
+104 PFAARVVVHPNVHSFALDDD
-117 DDDDDDD
+117 DDEALEKGTTLFLHAKNNNGRRRRSRGEAVKTTTRKKWYHATNNKAAARRDDVNDDETLLVDGDDDDDD
-124 EEALISHATNAHH
+124 E
-137 RGRSRGQKRLGGI
+137 K
-150 DKTAAASMTTGK
+150 KTVE
-162 KWYHATAARREDD
+162 EDD
-175 DTEEDVDDETLDD
+175 TTNETRKKRKEKVSL
-188 DETVDKTQKRRKQ
+188 KTRK
-201 KFSTKEERHFVDVLL
+201 KEERHFADVLL

-221 FFSTF
+221 FFSRF

-252 RRNPESLT
+252 KAARRNAEKSLT

-272 SKGEKFVWDADDFV
+272 SEGEKFVWDADDFV

-308 HKYVVDGDDAVNAG
+308 HKYVVDGDDVVNAG

-367 DFVWDDEQFRFEEML
+367 GFVWDDEQFRFEEML

-396 LAETVAANASK
+396 LAETFVAANASK
-407 RGDSGG
+407 RGDSGR

-438 KKNEDTND
+438 KKNEDANG
-446 DEQRVAIPEFKSL
+446 DEHRVAIPEFKSL

-476 RAYALSKRTQT
+476 RSYALSKKTQT
-487 QTTHTE
+487 QTTRTE
-493 KEDTTYTNKTKTK
+493 KEDTTTGYTKHTYKNK
-506 NAFTTNTTKDPK
+506 NIFTTTETPPPKDPK

-529 RVLGVVFDDED
+529 RVLGVVFDDFEKD
-540 QTIPK
+540 VTTIQK

>member
-1 MVVLLAELIVV
+1 
-12 LFTYIFILVGISFCA
+12 
-27 FVTTSFKCSSFPKIE
+27 
-42 THNTTTHR
+42 
-50 RFLFYIYLWRMR
+50 MR
-62 SARSISKRYFVDP
+62 SSVRSISKRFFIVD
-75 ESFLKNALQ
+75 ESFLKNAKLLQ
-84 QRWWCW
+84 KWWWCW
-90 RTSNSTFGRLPRFR
+90 RTTSNSTFGRLPRFR
-104 KSPFAAACVVDDD
+104 KSPFAAARVG
-117 DDDDDDD
+117 DDDDD
-124 EEALISHATNAHH
+124 EEEALKSIYAKNALYH
-137 RGRSRGQKRLGGI
+137 RGRSRGGQKKRLGGI
-150 DKTAAASMTTGK
+150 DKTAASSSSTTTTGK

-175 DTEEDVDDETLDD
+175 DTEEEDVDDETLDYD

-201 KFSTKEERHFVDVLL
+201 EKFSTKEERHFVDVLL

-367 DFVWDDEQFRFEEML
+367 GFVWDDEQFRFEEML

-506 NAFTTNTTKDPK
+506 NAFTMNTTKDPK

>member
-1 MVVLLAELIVV
+1 
-12 LFTYIFILVGISFCA
+12 
-27 FVTTSFKCSSFPKIE
+27 
-42 THNTTTHR
+42 
-50 RFLFYIYLWRMR
+50 MR
-62 SARSISKRYFVDP
+62 NVIISKRFVA
-75 ESFLKNALQ
+75 ESFLTA
-84 QRWWCW
+84 RCW
-90 RTSNSTFGRLPRFR
+90 RTSNSTGLPRFR
-104 KSPFAAACVVDDD
+104 RPFAAFVVFHPVHSLVDDD
-117 DDDDDDD
+117 DDDC
-124 EEALISHATNAHH
+124 EALEGTRHAKNAHH
-137 RGRSRGQKRLGGI
+137 RGRSRGQKLLGGI
-150 DKTAAASMTTGK
+150 DKTVASTTRK
-162 KWYHATAARREDD
+162 KCYHATAARQEDD
-175 DTEEDVDDETLDD
+175 TEDVDDETL

-201 KFSTKEERHFVDVLL
+201 KFSTKEERHFADVLL

-221 FFSTF
+221 FFSRF

-252 RRNPESLT
+252 ARRNAESLT

-272 SKGEKFVWDADDFV
+272 SEGEKFVWDADDFV

-308 HKYVVDGDDAVNAG
+308 HKYVVDGDDVVNAG

-367 DFVWDDEQFRFEEML
+367 GFVWDDEQFRFEEML

-396 LAETVAANASK
+396 LAETFVAANASE
-407 RGDSGG
+407 RGDSGR

-438 KKNEDTND
+438 KKNKDAND

-476 RAYALSKRTQT
+476 RSYALSKKTQT
-487 QTTHTE
+487 QTTRTE
-493 KEDTTYTNKTKTK
+493 KEDTTISGYTKHTYKNK
-506 NAFTTNTTKDPK
+506 NIFTTETPPKDPK

-529 RVLGVVFDDED
+529 RVLGVVFDDFED
-540 QTIPK
+540 VTIQK

>member
-1 MVVLLAELIVV
+1 MMMRN
-12 LFTYIFILVGISFCA
+12 GIAKSF
-27 FVTTSFKCSSFPKIE
+27 FK
-42 THNTTTHR
+42 
-50 RFLFYIYLWRMR
+50 
-62 SARSISKRYFVDP
+62 
-75 ESFLKNALQ
+75 SFL
-84 QRWWCW
+84 R
-90 RTSNSTFGRLPRFR
+90 RESG
-104 KSPFAAACVVDDD
+104 PFAARVVVHPNVHSFAL
-117 DDDDDDD
+117 DDDDD
-124 EEALISHATNAHH
+124 EALEKGTTLFLHHALKNNNG
-137 RGRSRGQKRLGGI
+137 RRRRSRGEAV
-150 DKTAAASMTTGK
+150 KTTTRK
-162 KWYHATAARREDD
+162 KWYHDATNNKAAARRDDVNDDETLLVDGDDDDDEKKTVEEDDTTNETRKKRKEKVSSKTRKEERHFARREDD
-175 DTEEDVDDETLDD
+175 DDETLVDDDD
-188 DETVDKTQKRRKQ
+188 DEKTVEDDTTTRKKRKEKVSSKTRR
-201 KFSTKEERHFVDVLL
+201 KEERHFADVLL

-221 FFSTF
+221 FFSRF

-252 RRNPESLT
+252 KAARRNAEKSLT

-272 SKGEKFVWDADDFV
+272 SEGEKFVWDADDFV

-308 HKYVVDGDDAVNAG
+308 HKYVVDGDDVVNAG

-367 DFVWDDEQFRFEEML
+367 GFVWDDEQFRFEEML

-396 LAETVAANASK
+396 LAETFVAANASK
-407 RGDSGG
+407 RGDSGR

-438 KKNEDTND
+438 KKNEDANG
-446 DEQRVAIPEFKSL
+446 DEHRVAIPEFKSL

-476 RAYALSKRTQT
+476 RSYALSKKTQT
-487 QTTHTE
+487 QTTRTE
-493 KEDTTYTNKTKTK
+493 KEDTTTGYTKHTYKNK
-506 NAFTTNTTKDPK
+506 NIFTTTETPPKDPK

-529 RVLGVVFDDED
+529 RVLGVVFDDFEKD
-540 QTIPK
+540 VTTIQK

>member
-1 MVVLLAELIVV
+1 MMRN
-12 LFTYIFILVGISFCA
+12 GIAKSF
-27 FVTTSFKCSSFPKIE
+27 FK
-42 THNTTTHR
+42 
-50 RFLFYIYLWRMR
+50 
-62 SARSISKRYFVDP
+62 
-75 ESFLKNALQ
+75 SFL
-84 QRWWCW
+84 R
-90 RTSNSTFGRLPRFR
+90 RESG
-104 KSPFAAACVVDDD
+104 PFAARVVVHPNVHSFAL
-117 DDDDDDD
+117 DDDDD
-124 EEALISHATNAHH
+124 EALEKGTTLFLHHALKNNNG
-137 RGRSRGQKRLGGI
+137 RRRRSRGEAV
-150 DKTAAASMTTGK
+150 KTTTRK
-162 KWYHATAARREDD
+162 KWYHDATNNKAAARRDDVNDDETLLADGDDDDDEKKTVEEDDTTNETRKKRKEKVSSKTRRKEERHFARREDD
-175 DTEEDVDDETLDD
+175 DDETLVDDDD
-188 DETVDKTQKRRKQ
+188 DEKTVEDDTTTRKKRKEKVSSKTRR
-201 KFSTKEERHFVDVLL
+201 KEERHFADVLL

-221 FFSTF
+221 FFSRF
-226 EHLNV
+226 GHLNV

-252 RRNPESLT
+252 KAARRNAEKSLT

-272 SKGEKFVWDADDFV
+272 SEGEKFVWDADDFV

-308 HKYVVDGDDAVNAG
+308 HKYVVDGDDVVNAG

-367 DFVWDDEQFRFEEML
+367 GFVWDDEQFRFEEML

-396 LAETVAANASK
+396 LAETFVAANASK
-407 RGDSGG
+407 RGDSGR

-438 KKNEDTND
+438 KNKEDANG
-446 DEQRVAIPEFKSL
+446 DEHRVAIPEFKSL

-476 RAYALSKRTQT
+476 RSYALSKKTQT
-487 QTTHTE
+487 QTTRTE
-493 KEDTTYTNKTKTK
+493 KEDTTTGYTKHTYKNK
-506 NAFTTNTTKDPK
+506 NIFTTETPPKDPK

-529 RVLGVVFDDED
+529 RVLGVVFDDFED
-540 QTIPK
+540 VTTIQK

>member
-1 MVVLLAELIVV
+1 MMMMRNP
-12 LFTYIFILVGISFCA
+12 GIAKSF
-27 FVTTSFKCSSFPKIE
+27 FK
-42 THNTTTHR
+42 
-50 RFLFYIYLWRMR
+50 
-62 SARSISKRYFVDP
+62 
-75 ESFLKNALQ
+75 SFL
-84 QRWWCW
+84 R
-90 RTSNSTFGRLPRFR
+90 RESG
-104 KSPFAAACVVDDD
+104 PFAARVVVHPNVHSFAL
-117 DDDDDDD
+117 DDDDD
-124 EEALISHATNAHH
+124 EALEKGTTLFLHHALKNNNG
-137 RGRSRGQKRLGGI
+137 RRRRRSRGEAV
-150 DKTAAASMTTGK
+150 KTTTRK
-162 KWYHATAARREDD
+162 KWYHDATNNKAAARRDDVNDDETLLADGDDDDDEKKTVEEDDTTNETRKKRKEKVSSKTRRKEERHFARREDD
-175 DTEEDVDDETLDD
+175 DDETLVDDDD
-188 DETVDKTQKRRKQ
+188 DEKTVEDDTTTRKKRKEKVSSKTRR
-201 KFSTKEERHFVDVLL
+201 KEERHFADVLL

-221 FFSTF
+221 FFSRF
-226 EHLNV
+226 GHLNV

-252 RRNPESLT
+252 KAARRNAEKSLT

-272 SKGEKFVWDADDFV
+272 SEGEKFVWDADDFV

-308 HKYVVDGDDAVNAG
+308 HKYVVDGDDVVNAG

-367 DFVWDDEQFRFEEML
+367 GFVWDDEQFRFEEML

-396 LAETVAANASK
+396 LAETFVAANASK
-407 RGDSGG
+407 RGDSGR

-438 KKNEDTND
+438 KNKEDANG
-446 DEQRVAIPEFKSL
+446 DEHRVAIPEFKSL

-476 RAYALSKRTQT
+476 RSYALSKKTQT
-487 QTTHTE
+487 QTTRTE
-493 KEDTTYTNKTKTK
+493 KEDTTTGYTKHTYKNK
-506 NAFTTNTTKDPK
+506 NIFTTETPPKDPK

-529 RVLGVVFDDED
+529 RVLGVVFDDFED
-540 QTIPK
+540 VTTIQK

>member
-1 MVVLLAELIVV
+1 MMMRN
-12 LFTYIFILVGISFCA
+12 GIAKSF
-27 FVTTSFKCSSFPKIE
+27 FK
-42 THNTTTHR
+42 
-50 RFLFYIYLWRMR
+50 
-62 SARSISKRYFVDP
+62 
-75 ESFLKNALQ
+75 SFL
-84 QRWWCW
+84 R
-90 RTSNSTFGRLPRFR
+90 RESG
-104 KSPFAAACVVDDD
+104 PFAARVVVHPNVHSFAL
-117 DDDDDDD
+117 DDDDD
-124 EEALISHATNAHH
+124 EALEKGTTLFLHAKNNNG
-137 RGRSRGQKRLGGI
+137 RRRRSRGEAV
-150 DKTAAASMTTGK
+150 KTTTRK
-162 KWYHATAARREDD
+162 KWYHATNNKAAARRDD
-175 DTEEDVDDETLDD
+175 VNDDETLLVDGDDDD
-188 DETVDKTQKRRKQ
+188 DEKKTVEEDDTTNETRKKRKEKVSSKTRR
-201 KFSTKEERHFVDVLL
+201 KEERHFADVLL

-221 FFSTF
+221 FFSRF

-252 RRNPESLT
+252 KAARRNAEKSLT

-272 SKGEKFVWDADDFV
+272 SEGEKFVWDADDFV

-308 HKYVVDGDDAVNAG
+308 HKYVVDGDDVVNAG

-367 DFVWDDEQFRFEEML
+367 GFVWDDEQFRFEEML

-396 LAETVAANASK
+396 LAETFVAANASK
-407 RGDSGG
+407 RGDSGR

-438 KKNEDTND
+438 KKNEDANG
-446 DEQRVAIPEFKSL
+446 DEHRVAIPEFKSL

-476 RAYALSKRTQT
+476 RSYALSKKTQT
-487 QTTHTE
+487 QTTRTE
-493 KEDTTYTNKTKTK
+493 KEDTTTGYTKHTYKNK
-506 NAFTTNTTKDPK
+506 NIFTTETPPKDPK

-529 RVLGVVFDDED
+529 RVLGVVFDDFED
-540 QTIPK
+540 VTTIQK

>member
-1 MVVLLAELIVV
+1 MMRN
-12 LFTYIFILVGISFCA
+12 GIAKSF
-27 FVTTSFKCSSFPKIE
+27 FK
-42 THNTTTHR
+42 
-50 RFLFYIYLWRMR
+50 
-62 SARSISKRYFVDP
+62 
-75 ESFLKNALQ
+75 SFL
-84 QRWWCW
+84 R
-90 RTSNSTFGRLPRFR
+90 RESG
-104 KSPFAAACVVDDD
+104 PFAARVVVHPNVHSFALDDD
-117 DDDDDDD
+117 DDEALEKGTTLFLHHALKNNNGRRRRSRGEAVKTTTRKKWYHDATNNKAAARRDDVNDDETLLADGDDDDDD
-124 EEALISHATNAHH
+124 EKKTVEEDDTTNET
-137 RGRSRGQKRLGGI
+137 RKKRKEKVSS
-150 DKTAAASMTTGK
+150 KTRRK
-162 KWYHATAARREDD
+162 EERHFARREDD
-175 DTEEDVDDETLDD
+175 DDETLVDDDD
-188 DETVDKTQKRRKQ
+188 DEKTVEDDTTTRKKRKEKVSSKTRR
-201 KFSTKEERHFVDVLL
+201 KEERHFADVLL

-221 FFSTF
+221 FFSRF
-226 EHLNV
+226 GHLNV

-252 RRNPESLT
+252 KAARRNAEKSLT

-272 SKGEKFVWDADDFV
+272 SEGEKFVWDADDFV

-308 HKYVVDGDDAVNAG
+308 HKYVVDGDDVVNAG

-367 DFVWDDEQFRFEEML
+367 GFVWDDEQFRFEEML

-396 LAETVAANASK
+396 LAETFVAANASK
-407 RGDSGG
+407 RGDSGR

-438 KKNEDTND
+438 KNKEDANG
-446 DEQRVAIPEFKSL
+446 DEHRVAIPEFKSL

-476 RAYALSKRTQT
+476 RSYALSKKTQT
-487 QTTHTE
+487 QTTRTE
-493 KEDTTYTNKTKTK
+493 KEDTTTGYTKHTYKNK
-506 NAFTTNTTKDPK
+506 NIFTTETPPKDPK

-529 RVLGVVFDDED
+529 RVLGVVFDDFED
-540 QTIPK
+540 VTTIQK

>member
-1 MVVLLAELIVV
+1 MMRN
-12 LFTYIFILVGISFCA
+12 GIAKSF
-27 FVTTSFKCSSFPKIE
+27 FK
-42 THNTTTHR
+42 
-50 RFLFYIYLWRMR
+50 
-62 SARSISKRYFVDP
+62 
-75 ESFLKNALQ
+75 SFL
-84 QRWWCW
+84 R
-90 RTSNSTFGRLPRFR
+90 RESG
-104 KSPFAAACVVDDD
+104 PFAARVVVHPNVHSFAL
-117 DDDDDDD
+117 DDDDD
-124 EEALISHATNAHH
+124 EALEKGTTLFLHAKNNNG
-137 RGRSRGQKRLGGI
+137 RRRRSRGEAV
-150 DKTAAASMTTGK
+150 KTTTRK
-162 KWYHATAARREDD
+162 KWYHATNNKAAARRDD
-175 DTEEDVDDETLDD
+175 VNDDETLLVDGDDDD
-188 DETVDKTQKRRKQ
+188 DEKKTVEEDDTTNETRKKRKE
-201 KFSTKEERHFVDVLL
+201 KFSLKTRKKEERHFADVLL

-221 FFSTF
+221 FFSRF

-252 RRNPESLT
+252 KAARRNAEKSLT

-272 SKGEKFVWDADDFV
+272 SEGEKFVWDADDFV

-308 HKYVVDGDDAVNAG
+308 HKYVVDGDDVVNAG

-367 DFVWDDEQFRFEEML
+367 GFVWDDEQFRFEEML

-396 LAETVAANASK
+396 LAETFVAANASK
-407 RGDSGG
+407 RGDSGR

-438 KKNEDTND
+438 KKNEDANG
-446 DEQRVAIPEFKSL
+446 DEHRVAIPEFKSL

-476 RAYALSKRTQT
+476 RSYALSKKTQT
-487 QTTHTE
+487 QTTRTE
-493 KEDTTYTNKTKTK
+493 KEDTTTGYTKHTYKNK
-506 NAFTTNTTKDPK
+506 NIFTTETPPKDPK

-529 RVLGVVFDDED
+529 RVLGVVFDDFED
-540 QTIPK
+540 VTIQK

>member
-1 MVVLLAELIVV
+1 
-12 LFTYIFILVGISFCA
+12 GISF
-27 FVTTSFKCSSFPKIE
+27 CSSFPKIE
-42 THNTTTHR
+42 TKHHYTKTSSSLFALSLYLKSVWR
-50 RFLFYIYLWRMR
+50 RMMMMMMR
-62 SARSISKRYFVDP
+62 NGIAKSFFK
-75 ESFLKNALQ
+75 SFL
-84 QRWWCW
+84 R
-90 RTSNSTFGRLPRFR
+90 RESG
-104 KSPFAAACVVDDD
+104 PFAARVVVHPNVHSFAL
-117 DDDDDDD
+117 DDDDD
-124 EEALISHATNAHH
+124 EALEKGTTLFLHAKNNNG
-137 RGRSRGQKRLGGI
+137 RRRRSRGEAV
-150 DKTAAASMTTGK
+150 KTTTRK
-162 KWYHATAARREDD
+162 KWYHATNNKAAARRDD
-175 DTEEDVDDETLDD
+175 VNDDETLLVDGDDDD
-188 DETVDKTQKRRKQ
+188 DEKKTVEEDDTTNETRKKRKEKVSSKTRR
-201 KFSTKEERHFVDVLL
+201 KEERHFADVLL

-221 FFSTF
+221 FFSRF

-252 RRNPESLT
+252 KAARRNAEKSLT

-272 SKGEKFVWDADDFV
+272 SEGEKFVWDADDFV

-308 HKYVVDGDDAVNAG
+308 HKYVVDGDDVVNAG

-367 DFVWDDEQFRFEEML
+367 GFVWDDEQFRFEEML

-396 LAETVAANASK
+396 LAETFVAANASK
-407 RGDSGG
+407 RGDSGR

-438 KKNEDTND
+438 KKNEDANG
-446 DEQRVAIPEFKSL
+446 DEHRVAIPEFKSL

-476 RAYALSKRTQT
+476 RSYALSKKTQT
-487 QTTHTE
+487 QTTRTE
-493 KEDTTYTNKTKTK
+493 KEDTTTGYTKHTYKNK
-506 NAFTTNTTKDPK
+506 NIFT
-518 VARAEKIVRKL
+518 
-529 RVLGVVFDDED
+529 
-540 QTIPK
+540 
-545 P
+545 

>member
-1 MVVLLAELIVV
+1 MMMRN
-12 LFTYIFILVGISFCA
+12 GIAKSF
-27 FVTTSFKCSSFPKIE
+27 FK
-42 THNTTTHR
+42 
-50 RFLFYIYLWRMR
+50 
-62 SARSISKRYFVDP
+62 
-75 ESFLKNALQ
+75 SFL
-84 QRWWCW
+84 R
-90 RTSNSTFGRLPRFR
+90 RESG
-104 KSPFAAACVVDDD
+104 PFAARVVVHPNVHSFAL
-117 DDDDDDD
+117 DDDDD
-124 EEALISHATNAHH
+124 EALEKGTTLFLHAKNNNG
-137 RGRSRGQKRLGGI
+137 RRRRSRGEAV
-150 DKTAAASMTTGK
+150 KTTTRK
-162 KWYHATAARREDD
+162 KWYHATNNKAAARRDD
-175 DTEEDVDDETLDD
+175 VNDDETLLVDGDDDD
-188 DETVDKTQKRRKQ
+188 DEKKTVEEDDTTNETRKKRKEKVSLKTRK
-201 KFSTKEERHFVDVLL
+201 KEERHFADVLL

-221 FFSTF
+221 FFSRF

-252 RRNPESLT
+252 KAARRNAEKSLT

-272 SKGEKFVWDADDFV
+272 SEGEKFVWDADDFV

-308 HKYVVDGDDAVNAG
+308 HKYVVDGDDVVNAG

-367 DFVWDDEQFRFEEML
+367 GFVWDDEQFRFEEML

-396 LAETVAANASK
+396 LAETFVAANASK
-407 RGDSGG
+407 RGDSGR

-438 KKNEDTND
+438 KKNEDANG
-446 DEQRVAIPEFKSL
+446 DEHRVAIPEFKSL

-476 RAYALSKRTQT
+476 RSYALSKKTQT
-487 QTTHTE
+487 QTTRTE
-493 KEDTTYTNKTKTK
+493 KEDTTTGYTKHTYKNK
-506 NAFTTNTTKDPK
+506 NIFTTETPPKDPK

-529 RVLGVVFDDED
+529 RVLGVVFDDFEKD
-540 QTIPK
+540 VTTIQK

>member
-1 MVVLLAELIVV
+1 MMRN
-12 LFTYIFILVGISFCA
+12 GIAKSF
-27 FVTTSFKCSSFPKIE
+27 FK
-42 THNTTTHR
+42 
-50 RFLFYIYLWRMR
+50 
-62 SARSISKRYFVDP
+62 
-75 ESFLKNALQ
+75 SFL
-84 QRWWCW
+84 R
-90 RTSNSTFGRLPRFR
+90 RESG
-104 KSPFAAACVVDDD
+104 PFAARVVVHPNVHSFAL
-117 DDDDDDD
+117 DDDDD
-124 EEALISHATNAHH
+124 EALEKGTTLFLHAKNNNG
-137 RGRSRGQKRLGGI
+137 RRRRSRGEAV
-150 DKTAAASMTTGK
+150 KTTTRK
-162 KWYHATAARREDD
+162 KWYHATNNKAAARRDD
-175 DTEEDVDDETLDD
+175 VNDDETLLVDGDDDD
-188 DETVDKTQKRRKQ
+188 DEKKTVEEDDTTNETRKKRKE
-201 KFSTKEERHFVDVLL
+201 KFSLKTRKKEERHFADVLL

-221 FFSTF
+221 FFSRF

-252 RRNPESLT
+252 KAARRNAEKSLT

-272 SKGEKFVWDADDFV
+272 SEGEKFVWDADDFV

-308 HKYVVDGDDAVNAG
+308 HKYVVDGDDVVNAG
-322 DSDDDPKLRKPYLKD
+322 DSDDDTKLRKPYLKD

-367 DFVWDDEQFRFEEML
+367 GFVWDDEQFRFEEML

-396 LAETVAANASK
+396 LAETFVAANASK
-407 RGDSGG
+407 RGDSGR

-438 KKNEDTND
+438 KKNEDANG
-446 DEQRVAIPEFKSL
+446 DEHRVAIPEFKSL

-476 RAYALSKRTQT
+476 RSYALSKKTQT
-487 QTTHTE
+487 QTTRTE
-493 KEDTTYTNKTKTK
+493 KEDTTTGYTKHTYKNK
-506 NAFTTNTTKDPK
+506 NIFTTETPPKDPK

-529 RVLGVVFDDED
+529 RVLGVVFDDFED
-540 QTIPK
+540 VKKGTLSK

>member
-1 MVVLLAELIVV
+1 MMRN
-12 LFTYIFILVGISFCA
+12 GIAKSF
-27 FVTTSFKCSSFPKIE
+27 FK
-42 THNTTTHR
+42 
-50 RFLFYIYLWRMR
+50 
-62 SARSISKRYFVDP
+62 
-75 ESFLKNALQ
+75 SFL
-84 QRWWCW
+84 R
-90 RTSNSTFGRLPRFR
+90 RESG
-104 KSPFAAACVVDDD
+104 PFAARVVVHPNVHSFAL
-117 DDDDDDD
+117 DDDDD
-124 EEALISHATNAHH
+124 EALEKGTTLFLHHALKNNNG
-137 RGRSRGQKRLGGI
+137 RRRRRSRGEAV
-150 DKTAAASMTTGK
+150 KTATRK
-162 KWYHATAARREDD
+162 KWYHDATNNKAAARRDD
-175 DTEEDVDDETLDD
+175 VNDDETLLADGDDDD
-188 DETVDKTQKRRKQ
+188 DEKKTVEEDDTTNETRKKRKEKVSSKTRR
-201 KFSTKEERHFVDVLL
+201 KEERHFARRDDDDDETLLADGDDDEKTVEDDTTTRKKRKEKVSSKTRRKEERHFADVLL

-221 FFSTF
+221 FFSRF
-226 EHLNV
+226 GHLNV

-252 RRNPESLT
+252 KAARRNAEKSLT

-272 SKGEKFVWDADDFV
+272 SEGEKFVWDADDFV

-308 HKYVVDGDDAVNAG
+308 HKYVVDGDDVVNAG

-367 DFVWDDEQFRFEEML
+367 GFVWDDEQFRFEEML

-396 LAETVAANASK
+396 LAETFVAANASK
-407 RGDSGG
+407 RGDSGR

-438 KKNEDTND
+438 KNKEDANG
-446 DEQRVAIPEFKSL
+446 DEHRVAIPEFKSL

-476 RAYALSKRTQT
+476 RSYALSKKTQT
-487 QTTHTE
+487 QTTRTE
-493 KEDTTYTNKTKTK
+493 KEDTTTGYTKHTYKNK
-506 NAFTTNTTKDPK
+506 NIFTTTETPPPKDPK

-529 RVLGVVFDDED
+529 RVLGVVFDDFED
-540 QTIPK
+540 VTTIQK

>member
-1 MVVLLAELIVV
+1 MMMRN
-12 LFTYIFILVGISFCA
+12 GIAKSF
-27 FVTTSFKCSSFPKIE
+27 FKSARRCWKASNNPIP
-42 THNTTTHR
+42 
-50 RFLFYIYLWRMR
+50 RFLRR
-62 SARSISKRYFVDP
+62 G
-75 ESFLKNALQ
+75 ES
-84 QRWWCW
+84 
-90 RTSNSTFGRLPRFR
+90 G
-104 KSPFAAACVVDDD
+104 PFAARVVVHPNVHSFAL
-117 DDDDDDD
+117 DDDDD
-124 EEALISHATNAHH
+124 EALEKGTTLFLHAKNNNG
-137 RGRSRGQKRLGGI
+137 RRRRSRGEAV
-150 DKTAAASMTTGK
+150 KTTTRK
-162 KWYHATAARREDD
+162 KWYHDATNNKAAARRDD
-175 DTEEDVDDETLDD
+175 DVNDDETLLVDGDDDD
-188 DETVDKTQKRRKQ
+188 DEKKTVEEDDTTNETRKKRKEKVSSKTRR
-201 KFSTKEERHFVDVLL
+201 KEERHFADVLL

-221 FFSTF
+221 FFSRF

-252 RRNPESLT
+252 KAARRNAEKSLT

-272 SKGEKFVWDADDFV
+272 SEGEKFVWDADDFV

-308 HKYVVDGDDAVNAG
+308 HKYVVDGDDVVNAG

-367 DFVWDDEQFRFEEML
+367 GFVWDDEQFRFEEML

-396 LAETVAANASK
+396 LAETFVAANASK
-407 RGDSGG
+407 RGDSGR

-438 KKNEDTND
+438 KKNEDANG
-446 DEQRVAIPEFKSL
+446 DEHRVAIPEFKSL

-476 RAYALSKRTQT
+476 RSYALSKKTQT
-487 QTTHTE
+487 QTTRTE
-493 KEDTTYTNKTKTK
+493 KEDTTTGYTKHTYKNK
-506 NAFTTNTTKDPK
+506 NIFTTETPPKDPK

-529 RVLGVVFDDED
+529 RVLGVVFDDFED
-540 QTIPK
+540 VTTIQK